1 MKPLLA
7 ASLIPSAG
15 FHVGRWAVVI
25 AYYYKNMIRR
35 ALQGISSVKK
45 IGVVGSGQMGTG
57 IAIVANRVAG
67 LNVTLVDNEGALKK
81 SQDFTQQWIN
91 KEK

>member
-15 FHVGRWAVVI
+15 FHVGRWAVVM
-25 AYYYKNMIRR
+25 AYYYKNMLRR
-35 ALQGISSVKK
+35 VVQSVSSVKK
-45 IGVVGSGQMGTG
+45 VGVVGSGQMGTG

-67 LNVTLVDNEGALKK
+67 LNVTLIDNEAALKK
-81 SQDFTQQWIN
+81 SQDFIQQWVN
-91 KEK
+91 K